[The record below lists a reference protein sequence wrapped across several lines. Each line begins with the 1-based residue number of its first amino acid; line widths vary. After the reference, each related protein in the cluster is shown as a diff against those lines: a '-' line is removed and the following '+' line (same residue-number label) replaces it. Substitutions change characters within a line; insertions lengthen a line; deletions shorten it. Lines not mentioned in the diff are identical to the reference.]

1 MKLEHVAFDVP
12 DPEKLIAWW
21 CEHLGFR
28 RSKPGS
34 AFILDDSGI
43 MGLEIYRTGETPA
56 APDYKS
62 MNSMTLHVA
71 FVSDDVKA
79 DADRLVAAGATLEQ
93 ITLENPAFNM
103 AILRD
108 PWGVAIQLCRREKT
122 IFLDEAPAVG

>member
-1 MKLEHVAFDVP
+1 MKLEHIAFDVP
-12 DPEKLIAWW
+12 EPEKFIAWW

-56 APDYKS
+56 APEYAKL
-62 MNSMTLHVA
+62 NAMTLHVA
-71 FVSDDVKA
+71 FVSEDVKA
-79 DADRLVAAGATLEQ
+79 DAERLVAAGAALETLK
-93 ITLENPAFNM
+93 NDDPAFQM

-108 PWGVAIQLCRREKT
+108 PWGVAIQLCKRART
-122 IFLDEAPAVG
+122 IFFK

>member
-56 APDYKS
+56 APDYAKL
-62 MNSMTLHVA
+62 NAMTVHVA
-71 FVSDDVKA
+71 FVSENVKA
-79 DADRLVAAGATLEQ
+79 DADRLVAAGATLE
-93 ITLENPAFNM
+93 TLKLEDPAFHM

-108 PWGVAIQLCRREKT
+108 PWGVAIQLCRRT
-122 IFLDEAPAVG
+122 NSIFFK